1 MIKHDGTIDLAVGM
15 HVNSKIWKNQKTKW
29 SDLVKR
35 LREENKTNETFK
47 EYVSATKEERLKIKD
62 VGGYVGGYLQNGIR
76 KPGNVKHRQLMT
88 LDIDFA
94 HKDFPLQLLQ

>member
-15 HVNSKIWKNQKTKW
+15 HVNSKIWKNQKIKW

-47 EYVSATKEERLKIKD
+47 EYVSATKAERLKMNR
-62 VGGYVGGYLQNGIR
+62 VGGYFGG
-76 KPGNVKHRQLMT
+76 
-88 LDIDFA
+88 
-94 HKDFPLQLLQ
+94 

>member
-47 EYVSATKEERLKIKD
+47 EYVYEEGD
-62 VGGYVGGYLQNGIR
+62 
-76 KPGNVKHRQLMT
+76 PE
-88 LDIDFA
+88 
-94 HKDFPLQLLQ
+94 